1 MTAKPGKR
9 ARELLLPALV
19 VLLGA
24 CGSEAPEN
32 TPPQAPPQVET
43 LGDILDPVP
52 DPAMEAP
59 QLVEALESL
68 LLRDTGVIV
77 PFRVQAEGAFE
88 AALEGSLHLASGG
101 RARLDAH
108 GMFGG
113 LPVQALLVSDGR
125 RMMWVNNGRGHEAE
139 TPLYLRE
146 GLVLGLSR
154 MGILHNLARLVN
166 GSPPDATDGTAQE
179 WVKITDPAHA
189 GSDPSEPTGVAVH
202 FGIVVAGAP
211 SGEATLWVDPT
222 SGVPLLR
229 RQEVMFP
236 QGSMRVTERYV
247 GPMADVEV
255 MDSLF
260 VVPTAMLGGAPGP
273 VPAVPA
279 VPAVPV
285 VPVGIVHPPSP
296 GAPRAAGSP
305 GVGSG
310 GE

>member
-1 MTAKPGKR
+1 MTVMPGKR
-9 ARELLLPALV
+9 AGAFLLPALLA
-19 VLLGA
+19 LLTA
-24 CGSEAPEN
+24 CGTEAPEN
-32 TPPQAPPQVET
+32 TPPQEPVAAQTV
-43 LGDILDPVP
+43 LGDILDPIP
-52 DPAMEAP
+52 DPAVEAP
-59 QLVEALESL
+59 RLVEALESL
-68 LLRDTGVIV
+68 LMGETGVIL
-77 PFRVQAEGAFE
+77 PFRVQAEGGFE
-88 AALEGSLHLASGG
+88 AELEGSLQLASGG
-101 RARLDAH
+101 RARLNAT
-108 GMFGG
+108 GTFGD
-113 LPVQALLVSDGR
+113 LPVEALLISDGR
-125 RMMWVNNGRGHEAE
+125 RMVWTNNGVRHEGE
-139 TPLYLRE
+139 TPRYLRE

-154 MGILHNLARLVN
+154 MGILHNLALLVN

-273 VPAVPA
+273 A
-279 VPAVPV
+279 PAVPV
-285 VPVGIVHPPSP
+285 VPVGIVHRPSP
-296 GAPRAAGSP
+296 
-305 GVGSG
+305 
-310 GE
+310 